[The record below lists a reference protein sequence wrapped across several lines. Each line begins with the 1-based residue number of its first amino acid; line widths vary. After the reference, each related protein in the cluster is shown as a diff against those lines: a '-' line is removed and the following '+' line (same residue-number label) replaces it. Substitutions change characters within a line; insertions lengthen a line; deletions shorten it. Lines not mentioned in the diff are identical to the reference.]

1 MSKIGIIIKRE
12 FLTRVK
18 KKSFIIMTF
27 LGPLLFLGFLIAA
40 GYISQTDS
48 KTFNVLLTDQEG
60 MFGKVIFKDEFK
72 DSGKAKFFHNTNRI
86 PLSEFKESNY
96 DLMIDLQP
104 EMITAGSVDM
114 FYNTYPSFRVQRHI
128 SNQLEGSFQKSNLA
142 QNDVSL
148 ELYKKLEVNINLN
161 AVDVDKIAEDG
172 TKKPSIDPEVGYGVG
187 IFFSVIIFMFIL
199 LYGQLIMRGVLE
211 EKTSRI
217 VEVIVSSVKPFH
229 LMMGKIIGVAL
240 VGLTQFIMWIAFS
253 SVLFM
258 AAGLF
263 FPDVFMDPS
272 ALMEQQ
278 MTPEIQD
285 KLLSEMGGVDD
296 LSKNIYNYYHQIN
309 FPFIL
314 AMFIFY
320 FLGGYLLYGSLY
332 AAIGAAV
339 EAETDS
345 QQFMVPLIMPLM
357 LGYFIAIGGLTNPQ
371 GSAMFW
377 GSLIPFTSP
386 IVMLTKVGAMGMGI
400 EPIDWP
406 LILSSMGLL
415 ILAFIFTVWLA
426 GKIYRAGILFH
437 GKKVGYKDIWK
448 WIRYGA

>member
-27 LGPLLFLGFLIAA
+27 LGPLLFLGFLVGA
-40 GYISQTDS
+40 GYISQSDS
-48 KTFNVLLTDQEG
+48 KTFNVLLTDKEG

-72 DSGKAKFFHNTNRI
+72 DSDKVKFFHQNNQI
-86 PLSEFKESNY
+86 EFSEFKESNY

-104 EMITAGSVDM
+104 EMITVGKIDM
-114 FYNTYPSFRVQRHI
+114 FYNTYPGFNVQKHI
-128 SNQLEGSFQKSNLA
+128 TNQFEGSFQKSNLK
-142 QNDVSL
+142 QNDISL
-148 ELYKKLEVNINLN
+148 ELYKKLEVSINLN
-161 AVDVDKIAEDG
+161 AVDVDKITEDG
-172 TKKPSIDPEVGYGVG
+172 QKKPSIDPEIGYAVGM
-187 IFFSVIIFMFIL
+187 FFSIIIFMFIM

-240 VGLTQFIMWIAFS
+240 VGLTQFVMWIAFS
-253 SVLFM
+253 SMLFM

-263 FPDVFMDPS
+263 FPDVYTDPS
-272 ALMEQQ
+272 SLIEQQ
-278 MTPEIQD
+278 MTPEVQE
-285 KLLSEMGGVDD
+285 KVMSEMGDV
-296 LSKNIYNYYHQIN
+296 SEITKTIYSYYHQIN
-309 FPFIL
+309 IPFIL
-314 AMFIFY
+314 SMFLFY

-357 LGYFIAIGGLTNPQ
+357 LGYFIAIGGVTNPN

-377 GSLIPFTSP
+377 GALIPFTSP

-406 LILSSMGLL
+406 LILTSMGLL
-415 ILAFIFTVWLA
+415 ILTFIFTVWIA

-448 WIRYGA
+448 WLRYGA